1 MPDGKRNSR
10 QRLIAPIVLS
20 EWAAHKLLAQMRES
34 GSDRVLPPDVWRAAT
49 RLPGV
54 IAAKNHT

>member
-20 EWAAHKLLAQMRES
+20 ETAAYKLLAQMRES
-34 GSDRVLPPDVWRAAT
+34 GSDRVLPPHVWRAAT
-49 RLPGV
+49 LLPGA
-54 IAAKNHT
+54 IAAKNHS